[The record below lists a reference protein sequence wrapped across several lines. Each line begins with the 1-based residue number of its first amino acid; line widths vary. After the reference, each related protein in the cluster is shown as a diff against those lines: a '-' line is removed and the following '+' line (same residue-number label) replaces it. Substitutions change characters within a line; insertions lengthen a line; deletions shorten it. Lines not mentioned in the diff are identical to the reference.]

1 MLFNSFIFIFAF
13 LPIILLL
20 FFYTAKYSQ
29 HLALGI
35 LFLASVIFY
44 GWNNY
49 HYVFLL
55 LLSIFVNFAVGRNI
69 ITTVS
74 QSQKKWLLY
83 FGVSFNLILLGYYK
97 YANFFIENVNAIT
110 HKHFVSLDIALPIG
124 ISFFTFTQIAFLV
137 DSYRGLVQK
146 YHFLNYALFVTY
158 YPHLIAGP
166 IIHHKEV
173 MPQFD
178 QKKTFQFNYRNLT
191 IGLVIFFIGLF
202 KKTMIADHLAVYV
215 SPIYDM
221 HNTSISCLD
230 AWISSLAYTLELYFD
245 FSGYSDMAIGLSM
258 LIGVK
263 LPVNFYSPYQS
274 KNIIEFWRRWNMSL
288 SRFLRDYLYISFGGN
303 RRGKPRRYINLMLTM
318 FLGGLWHG
326 ANWTFAIWGTLH
338 GLYLCINHGWIA
350 LKKSLCFKETNSI
363 FINTVACVLT
373 FIFVIVAWVFFR
385 APNFSMAQAILHAMF
400 LKQLVLPWYW
410 PIPAT
415 VKTVLLKLHI
425 GFTAKTAWGMTDSVA
440 SFQSVTL
447 IAIALCVVWFM
458 PNTYQIMHRYKPALL
473 PTMEKVKSWLNWRP
487 NFIGTS
493 VAVTVATL
501 DIIYIHAS
509 SVFLYFRF

>member
-1 MLFNSFIFIFAF
+1 MLFNSFVFIFAF
-13 LPIILLL
+13 LPITLIL

-29 HLALGI
+29 QLALGI
-35 LFLASVIFY
+35 MFLASVIFY

-55 LLSIFVNFAVGRNI
+55 LFSIFINFSVAKYI
-69 ITTVS
+69 ITVVS
-74 QSQKKWLLY
+74 QCQKKYFLY
-83 FGVSFNLILLGYYK
+83 FGVSFNLMLLGYYK
-97 YANFFIENVNAIT
+97 YSNFFIENVNAIA
-110 HKHFVSLDIALPIG
+110 HRHFVHLDIALPIG

-137 DSYRGLVQK
+137 DSYRGLVQR

-158 YPHLIAGP
+158 YPHLTAGP

-173 MPQFD
+173 MPQFA
-178 QKKTFQFNYRNLT
+178 QKKTFQLNYRNLT
-191 IGLVIFFIGLF
+191 IGLVVFFIGLF
-202 KKTMIADHLAVYV
+202 KKTMIADHLAIYV

-221 HNTSISCLD
+221 HSTSVSCLD
-230 AWISSLAYTLELYFD
+230 AWISSLSYTLELYFD

-263 LPVNFYSPYQS
+263 LPVNFYSPYKA
-274 KNIIEFWRRWNMSL
+274 KNMIEFWRRWNMSL

-303 RRGKPRRYINLMLTM
+303 RKGKMRRYINLMLTM

-326 ANWTFAIWGTLH
+326 ANWTFAAWGTLH
-338 GLYLCINHGWIA
+338 GLYLCFNHGWIG
-350 LKKSLCFKETNSI
+350 LKKSLGLKESNSI
-363 FINTVACVLT
+363 VINTVACFFT
-373 FIFVIVAWVFFR
+373 FIFAIVAWVFFR

-410 PIPAT
+410 PIPT
-415 VKTVLLKLHI
+415 TIKTLLLKLHV
-425 GFTAKTAWGMTDSVA
+425 GFTSETAWGMTDPVA
-440 SFQSVTL
+440 SLQSVTW

-458 PNTYQIMHRYKPALL
+458 PNTYQIMRQYKPALL
-473 PTMEKVKSWLNWRP
+473 PAIENVKSWIRWRP

-493 VAVTVATL
+493 VAITVATL